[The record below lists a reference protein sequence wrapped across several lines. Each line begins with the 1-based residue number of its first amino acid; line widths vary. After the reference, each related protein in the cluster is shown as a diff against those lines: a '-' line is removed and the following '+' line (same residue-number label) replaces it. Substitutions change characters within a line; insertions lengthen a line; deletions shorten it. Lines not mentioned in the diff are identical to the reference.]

1 VDIKVSRVSPPTP
14 AAPSVA
20 MDGAVQQVLVGPTA
34 DDETLASPTPQPPAT
49 PVAPPTVINLLVG
62 GELQPPANQESIAP
76 GPLPPVEAALVGA
89 DLRRRHLRPLWIR
102 LSRPSRCPA
111 SVTADPSP
119 PVASPTR
126 VVRARPRS
134 SHGIRTPRPRASIL
148 GCPRAVCAL
157 PPATARAPSARA
169 STPRPPARLRAPP
182 AVRQLAAA
190 RGWALYRP
198 SWSVA
203 VALRHL
209 IRSFPCSCSWDWD
222 WSSHCI
228 TSIISS
234 TDGSCCCT
242 TTWEGRD

>member
-1 VDIKVSRVSPPTP
+1 MADDALFHCDMALAALDRIDTTLDSISEGFDRMLQLLKEVAVEIKASRVSPPTP

-62 GELQPPANQESIAP
+62 GELQPPANQGSIAP

-126 VVRARPRS
+126 VVRAR
-134 SHGIRTPRPRASIL
+134 RTAFVRP
-148 GCPRAVCAL
+148 
-157 PPATARAPSARA
+157 ARAPPFS
-169 STPRPPARLRAPP
+169 
-182 AVRQLAAA
+182 AA
-190 RGWALYRP
+190 RGLSALFHP
-198 SWSVA
+198 
-203 VALRHL
+203 
-209 IRSFPCSCSWDWD
+209 
-222 WSSHCI
+222 
-228 TSIISS
+228 
-234 TDGSCCCT
+234 
-242 TTWEGRD
+242 